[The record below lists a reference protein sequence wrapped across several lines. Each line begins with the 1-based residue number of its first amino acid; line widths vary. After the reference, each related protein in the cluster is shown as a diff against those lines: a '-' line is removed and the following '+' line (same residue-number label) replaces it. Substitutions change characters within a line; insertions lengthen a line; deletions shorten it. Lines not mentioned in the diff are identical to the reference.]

1 MKPQAQNTRRHEMFS
16 LIEEYRHSGQS
27 QNQFCAQ
34 KKLPKSTFLYW
45 LKKYR
50 SDKSPASGFIPLH
63 FSPPRP
69 APRREPGRTTG
80 PASHSGDYRLELPNG
95 IRIQLSGPEGLELI
109 ADVIAQTAGRDVS
122 H

>member
-1 MKPQAQNTRRHEMFS
+1 MTCKHEW
-16 LIEEYRHSGQS
+16 IKHS
-27 QNQFCAQ
+27 NNE
-34 KKLPKSTFLYW
+34 LLEM
-45 LKKYR
+45 
-50 SDKSPASGFIPLH
+50 LH

-109 ADVIAQTAGRDVS
+109 ADVIAQTADRDVS